1 MALAQNLLDFIPGYS
16 FCDINRV
23 SAYQNRAESSLKVR
37 IQVKTGETTFFA
49 VPTDG
54 TTFPF
59 LKKRRRIQSHDAD

>member
-23 SAYQNRAESSLKVR
+23 SAYQNRAESSPKGR
-37 IQVKTGETTFFA
+37 MQVKTGETTFFA
-49 VPTDG
+49 VRLMEL
-54 TTFPF
+54 PF